1 MKKIILLLL
10 LSLAFYSC
18 SNNEEETTPVTNT
31 PETVEPD
38 MYIKGKI
45 SNENPFEYNY
55 FTNNSATYF
64 ETLSTSEDEGAGENS
79 YTYSSGLK
87 TYLTDN
93 KNSINIT
100 FRRLQYGTHESES
113 LGFSN
118 MFSNIS
124 FDYLDTNDYEGNI
137 KIKYYDENGALYRS
151 DLGTNTSNDLV
162 VSEKQYFTENGVQHV
177 IIKGHFAGRVYKS
190 SDPTLYKSLYAVY
203 FKLKYKEFVQ

>member
-1 MKKIILLLL
+1 MKKIVILL
-10 LSLAFYSC
+10 LSLSFFSC
-18 SNNEEETTPVTNT
+18 SNSEEVTEAETPTT
-31 PETVEPD
+31 EPD
-38 MYIKGKI
+38 MFIKGNI

-55 FTNNSATYF
+55 FANNNTTYF

-87 TYLTDN
+87 TSLTDN

-118 MFSNIS
+118 MFSNII

-137 KIKYYDENGALYRS
+137 KIKYYDENGVLYRS

-190 SDPTLYKSLYAVY
+190 SNPTQYKSLYAVY
-203 FKLKYKEFVQ
+203 FKLKYKEFVD

>member
-1 MKKIILLLL
+1 MKKITLLL

-18 SNNEEETTPVTNT
+18 SSNEEETTPVTNT

-38 MYIKGKI
+38 MYINGKI

-87 TYLTDN
+87 TSVTDN
-93 KNSINIT
+93 NNSISIT
-100 FRRLQYGTHESES
+100 FRRLHNGTHGTETTE
-113 LGFSN
+113 FPN
-118 MFSNIS
+118 MFSTSLYDFLEPNGYS
-124 FDYLDTNDYEGNI
+124 GFI

-151 DLGTNTSNDLV
+151 DLGDNTSNDLFI
-162 VSEKQYFTENGVQHV
+162 SSSQHFTENGVQYV
-177 IIKGHFAGRVYKS
+177 IIKGYFAGRVYKS
-190 SDPTLYKSLYAVY
+190 SDPTQYKSLYAVY
-203 FKLKYKEFVQ
+203 FKLKYHEFVE